1 MKHNILYIFYNC
13 IIYFI
18 HFIHILLPGLG
29 SQPVNVNLWSAEVV
43 ILGNLLPT
51 STFIPWDWNPH
62 FRFYH
67 RFYWPCKWE
76 ADKGKRRQ
84 KRKEEKLLSAGPLIL
99 QGRERRR
106 RASQHLFVAL
116 LTQCPHLFANIT
128 QSVMRSVLLSPLSI
142 YGYPSSRKL
151 RVQ

>member
-51 STFIPWDWNPH
+51 STFIP
-62 FRFYH
+62 
-67 RFYWPCKWE
+67 
-76 ADKGKRRQ
+76 
-84 KRKEEKLLSAGPLIL
+84 
-99 QGRERRR
+99 
-106 RASQHLFVAL
+106 
-116 LTQCPHLFANIT
+116 
-128 QSVMRSVLLSPLSI
+128 
-142 YGYPSSRKL
+142 
-151 RVQ
+151 